1 MDLLGENRISTI
13 YVPKEGREDIY
24 FIKATYTSKNAIG
37 IFEKFSGVYLLQAR
51 VHRGDAAGIAEAR
64 KQYPNI
70 ADKVDIIIKMG
81 SNIGVAL
88 RRLWLAGIC
97 GNS

>member
-37 IFEKFSGVYLLQAR
+37 IFEKFSGVYLL
-51 VHRGDAAGIAEAR
+51 
-64 KQYPNI
+64 
-70 ADKVDIIIKMG
+70 
-81 SNIGVAL
+81 
-88 RRLWLAGIC
+88 
-97 GNS
+97 